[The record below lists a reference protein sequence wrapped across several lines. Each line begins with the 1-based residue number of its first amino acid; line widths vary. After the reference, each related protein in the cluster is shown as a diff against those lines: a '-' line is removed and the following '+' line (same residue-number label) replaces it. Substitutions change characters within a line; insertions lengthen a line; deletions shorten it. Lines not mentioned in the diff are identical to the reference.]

1 MGCDAVWCVIRAR
14 TFQTNTLSSA
24 TINHLKLR
32 STALVFGKFIPSLLL
47 LGWLRNSEFFLKPE
61 GSLPGLLDCTLSFM
75 TSASYEIPFQDLA
88 SYEIPFQDI
97 ASYEIPFQDIAS
109 YEIPFQD
116 LASYEIPFQDL
127 ASYEIPF
134 QDLASGP

>member
-14 TFQTNTLSSA
+14 TFQANTLSSA
-24 TINHLKLR
+24 TKKRLKLR
-32 STALVFGKFIPSLLL
+32 STALVFGKFSPSLLL
-47 LGWLRNSEFFLKPE
+47 LSWLRNSELFLKPE

-75 TSASYEIPFQDLA
+75 TSASYKIPFQDLA
-88 SYEIPFQDI
+88 FYEIPVQDL
-97 ASYEIPFQDIAS
+97 AF

-116 LASYEIPFQDL
+116 LTSYEIPLKDLAFYAIPFQDL